1 MFDLHVLP
9 LRIEWCFQRSMQI
22 LCTRRRM
29 RIQFLNSRQ
38 HAPTPAAERRRR
50 SPGQTQ
56 CFPLV
61 CWKQAMLKVASA
73 MMKVNVWSSLVCNRS
88 ADGVN
93 WNRFCASGHL
103 GKNTE
108 LKTISRALAV
118 FALAALNQCNF
129 GVGTAAAPSLLGLA
143 DVVESV
149 YTHSRT
155 ETCVRRANF
164 CYFDLS
170 GRRCQPRRTRIQP
183 AAFIFYYI
191 SSAY

>member
-1 MFDLHVLP
+1 
-9 LRIEWCFQRSMQI
+9 LR
-22 LCTRRRM
+22 L
-29 RIQFLNSRQ
+29 
-38 HAPTPAAERRRR
+38 ER
-50 SPGQTQ
+50 
-56 CFPLV
+56 
-61 CWKQAMLKVASA
+61 
-73 MMKVNVWSSLVCNRS
+73 
-88 ADGVN
+88 
-93 WNRFCASGHL
+93 L

-108 LKTISRALAV
+108 SRRPRLLKTISRALAV

-143 DVVESV
+143 DVAESV

-170 GRRCQPRRTRIQP
+170 GVVSRRRGALAQP